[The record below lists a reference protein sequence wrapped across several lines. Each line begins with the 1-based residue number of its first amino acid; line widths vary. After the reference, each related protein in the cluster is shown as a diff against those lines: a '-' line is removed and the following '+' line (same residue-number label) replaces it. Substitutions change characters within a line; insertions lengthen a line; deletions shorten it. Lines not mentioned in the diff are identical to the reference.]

1 MRTQHVFYLLIFLSG
16 FLIACAEE
24 KEKGEEIPM
33 ETFREEVQPT
43 SVQTSRSQRKSFD
56 YLINATGKIEASSQV
71 MVIVERQ
78 GYLVDLTVSEG
89 DRVQEGHVLAMLD
102 NSDSKFALEKAQVE
116 LRSRMAAFENE
127 KLGYPTIYD
136 NPAVTVETLAEWDS
150 RLKASSG
157 VLTAEISLRE
167 AEMEIEKSTI
177 KAPISGTVADVQVK
191 TGSLVNAGDE
201 VCEIIS
207 LGQLEMRVKVLE
219 SDINFIS
226 NGQTAE
232 IYPVSGGEEGLR
244 GQVIAI
250 NPKVDENGLVQV
262 TIKLQNQG
270 KLLPGMNA
278 RAIIRAPQNDSLVVP
293 KQAVVY
299 RSGRPVV
306 FTIENNQA
314 IWNYVEVGKD
324 NGKEMEILDG
334 LTADVEVIVSNNVQL
349 AHQAPIQI
357 LNEAM

>member
-1 MRTQHVFYLLIFLSG
+1 MSKAIVFCALLFVSSIFFG
-16 FLIACAEE
+16 CKEE

-33 ETFREEVQPT
+33 ESFREEVQPT
-43 SVQTSRSQRKSFD
+43 SVQTGVSQRKSFD
-56 YLINATGKIEASSQV
+56 YLINATGKIEASSHV

-78 GYLVDLTVSEG
+78 GYLTDLTVSEG
-89 DRVQEGHVLAMLD
+89 DRVQAGQVIAKLD
-102 NSDSKFALEKAQVE
+102 NRDSKFALEKARVE
-116 LRSRMAAFENE
+116 LRSSMAVFENE
-127 KLGYPTIYD
+127 KLGFPTIYGD
-136 NPAVTVETLAEWDS
+136 PALDSLALAEWDT
-150 RLKASSG
+150 RLKAKSG
-157 VLTAEISLRE
+157 VLSAEISLRE
-167 AEMEIEKSTI
+167 AELEIEKSTI
-177 KAPISGTVADVQVK
+177 KAPITGTVADVKLKQ
-191 TGSLVNAGDE
+191 GSLVNSGDE

-207 LGQLEMRVKVLE
+207 TGQLEIRVKVLE
-219 SDINFIS
+219 SDINFITT
-226 NGQTAE
+226 GQTAE

-244 GQVIAI
+244 GQVVAI

-270 KLLPGMNA
+270 RLLPGMNA
-278 RAIIRAPQNDSLVVP
+278 RAVIRAPQNNSLVVP

-324 NGKEMEILDG
+324 NGREMEILDG

-349 AHQAPIQI
+349 AHQAPIRI
-357 LNEAM
+357 LNDAL